1 MSLFLGPLS
10 YCINLCVYFCAGI
23 ITVLINYS
31 FLVLFEAKDVTS
43 LSARKYLETATT
55 NVKNVNL
62 IWALDKLLT
71 IIIL

>member
-31 FLVLFEAKDVTS
+31 FLVLFEAKEHFFFQDCFGYSRSFVVVPY
-43 LSARKYLETATT
+43 KF
-55 NVKNVNL
+55 
-62 IWALDKLLT
+62 
-71 IIIL
+71 